1 MTGDV
6 LTLFRKVR
14 FPLRT
19 AVLWF
24 VAAALGMALA
34 LVPIDDLAL
43 VAGTGLIVVLALVHP
58 VLAVGMAVLSVPVQD
73 LVTLP
78 GGLSVTQAAV
88 LLMIGSGLVHTL
100 AQAEQGAL
108 PFGMVAAW
116 GAQIGRAHV

>member
-14 FPLRT
+14 VPPRT

-24 VAAALGMALA
+24 VAAALGIALA
-34 LVPIDDLAL
+34 LVPLDDLAL
-43 VAGTGLIVVLALVHP
+43 VAGTGLVVVLALAHP

-73 LVTLP
+73 LVALP

-88 LLMIGSGLVHTL
+88 LLMIGSWAGSHT
-100 AQAEQGAL
+100 GA
-108 PFGMVAAW
+108 G
-116 GAQIGRAHV
+116 